1 MNSMRQHDPR
11 FVFPTHARIM
21 CIGPV
26 TASAAREA
34 GLRVDSVAQ
43 VHTTDGLVDGLVGVF
58 SKDAVARG
66 E

>member
-1 MNSMRQHDPR
+1 
-11 FVFPTHARIM
+11 VFAEHTRII

-34 GLRVDSVAQ
+34 GLRVDAVAQ
-43 VHTTDGLVDGLVGVF
+43 VHTIEGLVDGVVGVF
-58 SKDAVARG
+58 SKGTVARG